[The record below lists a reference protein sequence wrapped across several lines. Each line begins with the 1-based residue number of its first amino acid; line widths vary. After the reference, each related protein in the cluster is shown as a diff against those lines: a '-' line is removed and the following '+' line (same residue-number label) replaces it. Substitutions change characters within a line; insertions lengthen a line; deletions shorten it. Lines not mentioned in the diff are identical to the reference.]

1 MVGSIRDVER
11 RLNDG
16 LDRTPEEKE
25 KCVVWLTEYMAANQM
40 SLKELD
46 DLCYNDSVWVFEQI
60 FGRAE
65 TDMVVIKAESTE
77 QAVELVL
84 EEYKK
89 SDVCI
94 GELFASIE
102 LHGLSVEDVVKMYA
116 ELYEQIEGD
125 EICRV
130 DEDGMRYSIGT

>member
-1 MVGSIRDVER
+1 MKI
-11 RLNDG
+11 
-16 LDRTPEEKE
+16 
-25 KCVVWLTEYMAANQM
+25 
-40 SLKELD
+40 
-46 DLCYNDSVWVFEQI
+46 
-60 FGRAE
+60 
-65 TDMVVIKAESTE
+65 IKAESVE
-77 QAVELVL
+77 QAVEFVM

-94 GELFASIE
+94 GEMVASIE
-102 LHGLSVEDVVKMYA
+102 IQGLSIEDVVKVYV

>member
-1 MVGSIRDVER
+1 MKII
-11 RLNDG
+11 
-16 LDRTPEEKE
+16 T
-25 KCVVWLTEYMAANQM
+25 
-40 SLKELD
+40 
-46 DLCYNDSVWVFEQI
+46 
-60 FGRAE
+60 
-65 TDMVVIKAESTE
+65 AESVE

-84 EEYKK
+84 EEHKK

-94 GELFASIE
+94 GELFAIIE
-102 LHGLSVEDVVKMYA
+102 IHGLSVEDVVRVYA

>member
-1 MVGSIRDVER
+1 
-11 RLNDG
+11 
-16 LDRTPEEKE
+16 
-25 KCVVWLTEYMAANQM
+25 
-40 SLKELD
+40 
-46 DLCYNDSVWVFEQI
+46 
-60 FGRAE
+60 
-65 TDMVVIKAESTE
+65 MVVIKVETIE

-102 LHGLSVEDVVKMYA
+102 IHGLSVEDTVKVYA
-116 ELYEQIEGD
+116 QLYEQIEGD